1 MSEKSPEDVVHEA
14 RLLELTE
21 VEMAVARGIR
31 RAVSDPALWEA
42 AGTAM
47 RAQAQSTAGGWLLG
61 GLASVFQRVAWV
73 VVIMAG
79 VYLLGGWAALVAFV
93 KSHGATA

>member
-1 MSEKSPEDVVHEA
+1 MTDRIPTKLVVDQRALDIAEI
-14 RLLELTE
+14 
-21 VEMAVARGIR
+21 EMAVARGIR